1 MIEKFA
7 EKFKGSSMVKLGC
20 GEIDFVPQYS
30 QTFAGLYE
38 SSSQA
43 P

>member
-20 GEIDFVPQYS
+20 GEIDFRTAVFS
-30 QTFAGLYE
+30 NIRRTI
-38 SSSQA
+38 
-43 P
+43 